1 MSNVMAFLRK
11 QYLLKVI
18 PYLDDILIIEPS
30 LQNALTSTRIC
41 INQMQQLGWL
51 INFSKSSMVPS
62 QDLIFLG
69 IRFNTQRGLA
79 FLSSDRQL
87 RILNHVRKFLQMR
100 QRSAKAFS
108 RLLGHL
114 ASTNQVIPWARTH
127 ARMTQMHY
135 LTYFKRQ
142 PNNFHQ
148 LIPVSKQIRLELE
161 WWTHP
166 TNLAKGRALTD
177 PEWQILHTD
186 ASKLGWGGIW
196 NNKTIQG
203 IWTAREKTMHINVL
217 ELKAVWNTLRHFRQH
232 LHQQSVL
239 IRSDNFTAVQY
250 ILNQGGTRSYQLN
263 CLAIKILLWAEHN
276 LHALTASFLSGH
288 LNTQADY
295 LSRHQLDPGEWE
307 LNPKI
312 SQLVV
317 ANLGF
322 PEVDLMAKNQNK
334 KCDQYLSRWLGDT
347 RKKALQVYLDR
358 VLKIIEFNVT
368 AEEEFIQVAQSL
380 EASRKKWQQVEKDL
394 REKQESLLKCEIDR
408 SALQVKLKH
417 ARNQVDVEMKK
428 RQRAETELEKA
439 ERQMQLIAE
448 LLKSDGQ
455 AAVPLSDSVLAFFGG
470 GRVNAAA
477 QGSGNSRLSM
487 VDESCTSFLSHSDI
501 SYDQTEDDLDL
512 EGFAGKPVKLK
523 TRERRRSSL
532 APLIAPL
539 LKRPRPSAAAAIVAE
554 NIKEAIISKTTMLV
568 TDSGPM
574 AISTMEAVPRRR
586 SRRSRAISS
595 LQDQALG
602 LPQIN
607 EAEHELEPEY
617 VPAPPS
623 NPARTHSFLSKTM
636 IRAELCSVCGQKTSF
651 GKMSLKCRD
660 CRILIHPE
668 CRDLC
673 PKVCSSSS
681 LPSSG
686 IYPKNG
692 QGILADFA
700 PVESPR
706 IPGIVIQCV
715 NEIERQGLKESSEVM
730 IIELVPG
737 CDRVVK
743 EMKQRLVQGKVKSQQ
758 LAKEDIHAVCGALK

>member
-1 MSNVMAFLRK
+1 M
-11 QYLLKVI
+11 
-18 PYLDDILIIEPS
+18 
-30 LQNALTSTRIC
+30 
-41 INQMQQLGWL
+41 
-51 INFSKSSMVPS
+51 
-62 QDLIFLG
+62 
-69 IRFNTQRGLA
+69 
-79 FLSSDRQL
+79 
-87 RILNHVRKFLQMR
+87 
-100 QRSAKAFS
+100 
-108 RLLGHL
+108 
-114 ASTNQVIPWARTH
+114 
-127 ARMTQMHY
+127 
-135 LTYFKRQ
+135 
-142 PNNFHQ
+142 
-148 LIPVSKQIRLELE
+148 
-161 WWTHP
+161 
-166 TNLAKGRALTD
+166 
-177 PEWQILHTD
+177 
-186 ASKLGWGGIW
+186 
-196 NNKTIQG
+196 
-203 IWTAREKTMHINVL
+203 
-217 ELKAVWNTLRHFRQH
+217 
-232 LHQQSVL
+232 
-239 IRSDNFTAVQY
+239 
-250 ILNQGGTRSYQLN
+250 QLN
-263 CLAIKILLWAEHN
+263 DVQRFGQAVGVTAEPDMR
-276 LHALTASFLSGH
+276 TKAS
-288 LNTQADY
+288 D
-295 LSRHQLDPGEWE
+295 
-307 LNPKI
+307 
-312 SQLVV
+312 
-317 ANLGF
+317 
-322 PEVDLMAKNQNK
+322 AK
-334 KCDQYLSRWLGDT
+334 RLGDT
-347 RKKALQVYLDR
+347 RKKTLQVYLDR

-477 QGSGNSRLSM
+477 QGSANSRLSM

-636 IRAELCSVCGQKTSF
+636 IRAELCSVCGQKTRF

-715 NEIERQGLKESSEVM
+715 NEIERRGLKERG
-730 IIELVPG
+730 IYRVPG

-758 LAKEDIHAVCGALK
+758 LAKEDIHAVCGALKEFLRNLQEPLLSFTLHSHFMDAADILDENDAKAEVCQAVNELPPANRDTLAFLILHLHRVMRSSECKMDKTNLSRVFGPTLVGHSVPNPSPLMIMQDTPRQAKVMSLLLSLPCGFWNQFLSNDQENQNCDTLSLAQERLFHPLTSPEINSVTNAPLKTTPYLVQSSNNSELSKKTGRFFTSPNA